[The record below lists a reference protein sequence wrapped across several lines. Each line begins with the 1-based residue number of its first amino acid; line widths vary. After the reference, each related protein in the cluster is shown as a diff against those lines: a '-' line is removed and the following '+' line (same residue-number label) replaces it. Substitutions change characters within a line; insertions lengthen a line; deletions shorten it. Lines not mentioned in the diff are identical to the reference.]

1 MRRLGVPAT
10 ARASFYIYNAHD
22 DVDALIDGTRQSER
36 VVRLSLEELYKEVI
50 LDHYRTPRNK
60 GRLDPHDVALERNN
74 PLCGDEIELFL
85 KFDGDAVEGIAFE
98 GKGCSIS
105 QASAS
110 MMTEKVKGLD
120 AKEAA
125 RARRV
130 DQAHDGRRGGGRPQ
144 RPRRPRLAEGRREVP
159 GAHQVRPARLEH
171 PAKRPWTATAPLI
184 DRGFAT

>member
-1 MRRLGVPAT
+1 MV
-10 ARASFYIYNAHD
+10 
-22 DVDALIDGTRQSER
+22 R
-36 VVRLSLEELYKEVI
+36 VSLEDLYKEVI

-85 KFDGDAVEGIAFE
+85 KFDGENLEGIAFD

-110 MMTEKVKGLD
+110 MMTEKVKGLS

-125 RARRV
+125 E
-130 DQAHDGRRGGGRPQ
+130 
-144 RPRRPRLAEGRREVP
+144 LAETIKSMMAGHADGDPNQLGDLVSLKGVVKYP
-159 GAHQVRPARLEH
+159 VRIKCALLGWNTLVE
-171 PAKRPWTATAPLI
+171 AIEESTATP
-184 DRGFAT
+184 